1 MATVTAARSIY
12 RSTSVRSAAAKF
24 ASVAKSA
31 RSPFR
36 ASSVS
41 NSLSRRIF
49 RCPVELSAC
58 VETMRPFHTATAS
71 ALMTSMLS
79 VSCHTHGWVSDGNA
93 TRLGLDLLYVEPDTS
108 SSLTIGKTPTKG
120 CNLFQLKFVVFS
132 NK

>member
-79 VSCHTHGWVSDGNA
+79 VSCHTHGWVSDG
-93 TRLGLDLLYVEPDTS
+93 TDYYLEIYLLNIV
-108 SSLTIGKTPTKG
+108 
-120 CNLFQLKFVVFS
+120 
-132 NK
+132 